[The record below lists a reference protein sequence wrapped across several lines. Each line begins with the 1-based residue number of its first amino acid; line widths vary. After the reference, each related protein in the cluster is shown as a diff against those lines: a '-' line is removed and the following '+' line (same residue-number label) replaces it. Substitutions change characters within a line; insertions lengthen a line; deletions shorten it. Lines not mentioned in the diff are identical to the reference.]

1 MNMTHSLLLGTLV
14 LLLTLSSAVRADGLR
29 LDGVTPLVDTV
40 GHLQRLDDPEGRL
53 DATGAAQ
60 AKGWVD
66 LPGNL
71 SAGFTSSAIWLR
83 LTLDVQ
89 SSAPNGWILQ
99 LSNALVDDARLYVQ
113 QSDGRWHL
121 LDLAGEN
128 VPRALWP
135 VDYRSPV
142 FHFEPDGTGE
152 HVLLVRLQ
160 SKNALASRLHIWQ
173 RMAFDNHSRREG
185 LFFGLY
191 FGFYLLLIG
200 FQTIFWMATRAPMSG
215 LFLLYLSSCVM
226 NEVVSL
232 GLVQQITGLPVTWS
246 DRLVGVGIVV
256 SVLLGVLI
264 TCRQLNLATRYPRLV
279 RWLVRGVAGMVLA
292 CAGLVVL
299 GHYAWGMVPIQL
311 LALLLI
317 LFFSGLGTYLLLR
330 GYRPA
335 RFFALAFGVFYLG
348 VLIGF
353 LRNLG
358 YLPVNPWT
366 EHASALGTMLHMILL
381 SLFVVGRHEHRRRVR
396 ERRQANL
403 AAELVRRH
411 NRRLEK
417 QVARRTADLSQEIKR
432 RERLEEE
439 LRASLELERRVREEQ
454 RDFVAMV
461 SHEFR
466 TPLAIIGTS
475 AQQLGRNLDAP
486 SEKSFER
493 CSNIREAA
501 NRLMKLVDEYL
512 TEDRISETPVE
523 PRLERFDLCALV
535 EQLSQEFLPERVIC
549 RHDLG
554 TGIIESDPGLLRIA
568 LRNLLANADR
578 HAPPG
583 ETVEV
588 ELTQQGGMLHILV
601 SNPAE
606 AFSAVE
612 RENLF
617 RKYYRGMGAQH
628 SPGAGLGLYLVRRIA
643 EILGGTVTLNGTGGS
658 EPVCFCLSLPIEAVG
673 AGPGI
678 PS

>member
-1 MNMTHSLLLGTLV
+1 MNMPHSLLLGILA
-14 LLLTLSSAVRADGLR
+14 LLLSLASSAGAEVLR
-29 LDGVTPLVDTV
+29 LDATTRFIDSS
-40 GHLQRLDDPEGRL
+40 GHLERLDDPEGRL
-53 DATGAAQ
+53 DAAGAAG
-60 AKGWVD
+60 AEGWSP

-71 SAGFTSSAIWLR
+71 NAGFTSSVIWLR
-83 LTLDVQ
+83 LRLDVQ
-89 SSAPNGWILQ
+89 STAANDWILQ
-99 LSNALVDDARLYVQ
+99 MSNALVDDARLYARQ
-113 QSDGRWHL
+113 PGGDWRL
-121 LDLAGEN
+121 LDLSGEN
-128 VPRALWP
+128 VPRRSWP

-142 FHFEPDGTGE
+142 FHFEPDGIGE
-152 HVLLVRLQ
+152 HVLLLRLQ
-160 SKNALASRLHIWQ
+160 SKNALASRLHVWQ
-173 RMAFDNHSRREG
+173 RMAFDDHSRREG

-200 FQTIFWMATRAPMSG
+200 FQAVFWILTRAPMSG
-215 LFLLYLSSCVM
+215 LFLLYLSGCVT

-246 DRLVGVGIVV
+246 DRLVGSGIAI
-256 SVLLGVLI
+256 STLLGALV
-264 TCRQLNLATRYPRLV
+264 TCRQLALGDLYPRLV
-279 RWLVRGVAGMVLA
+279 RRLIYGVTAMVLA
-292 CAGLVVL
+292 CVALVL
-299 GHYAWGMVPIQL
+299 SGHYAWGMIPIQT

-317 LFFSGLGTYLLLR
+317 LFFSSLGGYLLLR

-348 VLIGF
+348 VLISF

-366 EHASALGTMLHMILL
+366 QHASAIGTMMHMVLL
-381 SLFVVGRHEHRRRVR
+381 SLFVVGRHEHQRRTR
-396 ERRQANL
+396 EYRQVNM

-411 NRRLEK
+411 NRRLER
-417 QVARRTADLSQEIKR
+417 QVARRTADLSQEIER
-432 RERLEEE
+432 RERLEGE

-454 RDFVAMV
+454 RDFVAMI

-466 TPLAIIGTS
+466 TPLAIISTS
-475 AQQLGRNLDAP
+475 AQQLSRNLDAP
-486 SEKSFER
+486 PEKSLKR

-554 TGIIESDPGLLRIA
+554 TGTIESDPGLLRIA